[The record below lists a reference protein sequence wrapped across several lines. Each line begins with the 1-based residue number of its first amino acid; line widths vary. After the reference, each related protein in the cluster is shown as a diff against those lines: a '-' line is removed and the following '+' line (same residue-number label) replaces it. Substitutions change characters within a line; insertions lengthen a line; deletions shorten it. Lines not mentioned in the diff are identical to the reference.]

1 MRIIKT
7 GDRTSRTILNEII
20 NRGSR
25 NNTEIEKKVRRILSD
40 IEKDGDRAVLRYT
53 ELYDGISLKPSE
65 IRLSR
70 NKIKSACK
78 SVNKKALKSLEFSA
92 ERIRRFHEREKPNS
106 WFTAEDGSILGQLR
120 RPLKRVGV
128 YVPGGKAAYP
138 SSVLMNVIPAKVAG
152 VSEIAMCVP
161 MPKGDINPYIL
172 AAAEI
177 AGVTEIYGI
186 GGAQAIG
193 AMAYGTKTISRVD
206 KIVGPGNIY
215 VATAKRLVFGMV
227 DIDMVAG
234 PSEILIIADENADPK
249 FIAADLLSQAEHDEM
264 ASSILVTTSASLAK
278 ETEKEILRQLLKTQR
293 KAIASRS
300 LGRYGVIIITK
311 NLTEA
316 IKIANEISPEH
327 LELMVERPF
336 EIIDKIKNAGAIFLG
351 NWTPEALGD
360 YSAGPNHVLP
370 TGGTARF
377 FSPLGVEDFMK
388 RTSLLS
394 FSRKGLERIGDT
406 VIRMADL
413 EGLKAHAE
421 SVRIR
426 LKKIGTAKER
436 R

>member
-7 GDRTSRTILNEII
+7 TDRDSGAVLKEII
-20 NRGSR
+20 NRVSR
-25 NNTEIEKKVRRILSD
+25 DNVEIEKNVRNILSD
-40 IEKDGDRAVLRYT
+40 VEREGDKAVIRYT
-53 ELYDGISLKPSE
+53 ELYDGISLKPSK
-65 IRLSR
+65 IRISR
-70 NKIKSACK
+70 DKVKGAFRSLDRKS
-78 SVNKKALKSLEFSA
+78 LKSLNISA
-92 ERIRRFHEREKPNS
+92 GRIRRFHEKERLNS
-106 WFTAEDGSILGQLR
+106 WFTEEDGSILGQIR
-120 RPLKRVGV
+120 RPLSRVGV

-138 SSVLMNVIPAKVAG
+138 SSVLMNVMPAKVAG

-177 AGVTEIYGI
+177 VGVTEIYGI

-234 PSEILIIADENADPK
+234 PSEILIIADENADPE

-264 ASSILVTTSASLAK
+264 ASSILVTTSESLAK
-278 ETEKEILRQLLKTQR
+278 ETEKELSRQLLKTQR

-327 LELMVERPF
+327 LEVMVKRPF
-336 EIIDKIKNAGAIFLG
+336 KVIDKIRNAGAVFLG
-351 NWTPEALGD
+351 PWTPEALGD

-413 EGLKAHAE
+413 EGLKAHGE

-426 LKKIGTAKER
+426 LRKRG
-436 R
+436 

>member
-1 MRIIKT
+1 MRIIKK
-7 GDRTSRTILNEII
+7 GARDSRTVLNGII
-20 NRGSR
+20 NRASR
-25 NNTEIEKKVRRILSD
+25 GNAEIEKNVRKILSD
-40 IEKDGDRAVLRYT
+40 VEKEGDKAVIRYT
-53 ELYDGISLKPSE
+53 ELYDGISLRPSE
-65 IRLSR
+65 IRISR
-70 NKIKSACK
+70 DKVKGAFRSLDRKS
-78 SVNKKALKSLEFSA
+78 LKSLEISA
-92 ERIRRFHEREKPNS
+92 GRIKRFHEKERLNS
-106 WFTAEDGSILGQLR
+106 WFTEEDGSILGQIR
-120 RPLKRVGV
+120 RPLSRVGV
-128 YVPGGKAAYP
+128 YVPGGKASYP
-138 SSVLMNVIPAKVAG
+138 SSVLMNVMPAKVAG

-215 VATAKRLVFGMV
+215 VATAKRLVFGIV

-234 PSEILIIADENADPK
+234 PSEILIIADENADPE

-278 ETEKEILRQLLKTQR
+278 ETEKEISRQLLKTQR

-327 LELMVERPF
+327 LEVMAKRPF
-336 EIIDKIKNAGAIFLG
+336 KIIDKIRNAGAVFLG
-351 NWTPEALGD
+351 PWTPEALGD

-394 FSRKGLERIGDT
+394 FNRKGLERIGDT

-426 LKKIGTAKER
+426 LRKR
-436 R
+436 

>member
-7 GDRTSRTILNEII
+7 VNRNSRAVINGII
-20 NRGSR
+20 NRVSTD
-25 NNTEIEKKVRRILSD
+25 NLAIEKNVRKILSD
-40 IEKDGDRAVLRYT
+40 IKKEGDKAIIRYT
-53 ELYDGISLKPSE
+53 ALYDGISLKPSK
-65 IRLSR
+65 IRISGDKVKRAFRSLDR
-70 NKIKSACK
+70 KS
-78 SVNKKALKSLEFSA
+78 LKSLEISA
-92 ERIRRFHEREKPNS
+92 GRIKRFHEKERHNS
-106 WFTAEDGSILGQLR
+106 WFTEEDGSILGQIR
-120 RPLKRVGV
+120 RPLSRVGV
-128 YVPGGKAAYP
+128 YVPGGKATYP

-152 VSEIAMCVP
+152 VNEIAMCVP

-172 AAAEI
+172 AAAKI

-215 VATAKRLVFGMV
+215 VATAKRLVFGAV

-234 PSEILIIADENADPK
+234 PSEILIMADENADPE

-264 ASSILVTTSASLAK
+264 ASSILVTTSESLAK
-278 ETEKEILRQLLKTQR
+278 ETEKELSRQLRKTQR

-300 LGRYGVIIITK
+300 LGKYGVIIITK

-316 IKIANEISPEH
+316 IKIANEIAPEH
-327 LELMVERPF
+327 MEVMVKRPF
-336 EIIDKIKNAGAIFLG
+336 KVIDKIRNAGAVFLG
-351 NWTPEALGD
+351 PWTPEALGD

-413 EGLKAHAE
+413 EGLKAHGE

-426 LKKIGTAKER
+426 LRKRG
-436 R
+436 

>member
-7 GDRTSRTILNEII
+7 TDRDSGAVLKEII
-20 NRGSR
+20 NRVSR
-25 NNTEIEKKVRRILSD
+25 DNVEIEKNVRNILSD
-40 IEKDGDRAVLRYT
+40 VEREGDKAVIRYT
-53 ELYDGISLKPSE
+53 ELYDGISLKPSK
-65 IRLSR
+65 IRISR
-70 NKIKSACK
+70 DKVKGAFRSLDRKS
-78 SVNKKALKSLEFSA
+78 LKSLNISA
-92 ERIRRFHEREKPNS
+92 GRIRRFHEKERLNS
-106 WFTAEDGSILGQLR
+106 WFTEEDGSILGQIR
-120 RPLKRVGV
+120 RPLSRVGV

-138 SSVLMNVIPAKVAG
+138 SSVLMNVMPAKVAG

-215 VATAKRLVFGMV
+215 VATAKRLVFGIV

-234 PSEILIIADENADPK
+234 PSEILIIADENADPE

-264 ASSILVTTSASLAK
+264 ASSILVTTSESLAK
-278 ETEKEILRQLLKTQR
+278 ETEKELSRQLLKTQR

-327 LELMVERPF
+327 LEVMVKRPF
-336 EIIDKIKNAGAIFLG
+336 KVIDKIRNAGAVFLG
-351 NWTPEALGD
+351 PWTPEALGD

-413 EGLKAHAE
+413 EGLKAHGE

-426 LKKIGTAKER
+426 LRKRG
-436 R
+436 

>member
-7 GDRTSRTILNEII
+7 TDRDSGAVLKEII
-20 NRGSR
+20 NRVSR
-25 NNTEIEKKVRRILSD
+25 DNVEIEKNVRNILSD
-40 IEKDGDRAVLRYT
+40 VEREGDKAVIRYT
-53 ELYDGISLKPSE
+53 ELYDGISLKPSK
-65 IRLSR
+65 IRISR
-70 NKIKSACK
+70 DKVKGAFRSLDRKS
-78 SVNKKALKSLEFSA
+78 LKSLNISA
-92 ERIRRFHEREKPNS
+92 GRIRRFHEKERLNS
-106 WFTAEDGSILGQLR
+106 WFTEEDGSILGQIR
-120 RPLKRVGV
+120 RPLSRVGV
-128 YVPGGKAAYP
+128 YVPGGKASYP

-177 AGVTEIYGI
+177 VGVTEIYGI

-215 VATAKRLVFGMV
+215 VATAKRLVFGIV

-234 PSEILIIADENADPK
+234 PSEILIIADENADPE

-264 ASSILVTTSASLAK
+264 ASSILVTTSESLAK
-278 ETEKEILRQLLKTQR
+278 ETEKELSRQLLKTQR

-327 LELMVERPF
+327 LEVMVKRPF
-336 EIIDKIKNAGAIFLG
+336 KVIDKIRNAGAVFLG
-351 NWTPEALGD
+351 PWTPEALGD

-413 EGLKAHAE
+413 EGLKAHGE

-426 LKKIGTAKER
+426 LRKRG
-436 R
+436 

>member
-7 GDRTSRTILNEII
+7 GNRDSRAVINGII
-20 NRGSR
+20 NRASR
-25 NNTEIEKKVRRILSD
+25 GNVEIEKNVRKILSD
-40 IEKDGDRAVLRYT
+40 VEKEGDKAVIRYT
-53 ELYDGISLKPSE
+53 ELYDGISLKPSK
-65 IRLSR
+65 IRISR
-70 NKIKSACK
+70 DKVKSAFRSLDRK
-78 SVNKKALKSLEFSA
+78 SLKSLNISA
-92 ERIRRFHEREKPNS
+92 GRIRRFHEKERLNS
-106 WFTAEDGSILGQLR
+106 WFTEEDGSILGQIR
-120 RPLKRVGV
+120 RPLSRVGV

-138 SSVLMNVIPAKVAG
+138 SSVLMNVMPAKVAG
-152 VSEIAMCVP
+152 VREIAMCVP

-215 VATAKRLVFGMV
+215 VATAKRLVFGIV

-234 PSEILIIADENADPK
+234 PSEILIIADENADPE

-278 ETEKEILRQLLKTQR
+278 ETEKELSRQLLKTQR

-300 LGRYGVIIITK
+300 LGKYGVIIITK

-327 LELMVERPF
+327 LEVMVKRPF
-336 EIIDKIKNAGAIFLG
+336 KVIDKIRNAGAVFLG
-351 NWTPEALGD
+351 PWTPEALGD

-394 FSRKGLERIGDT
+394 FSREGLEKIGDT
-406 VIRMADL
+406 VMRIADL
-413 EGLKAHAE
+413 EGLKAHGD

-426 LKKIGTAKER
+426 LRKRG
-436 R
+436 